1 MRDLIDEITALEPD
15 ERERLQ
21 RFADAFERLDASQY
35 VQFAEAETPNDLAAE
50 TEAIELLGT
59 GERREAA
66 KAAVKVF
73 TDAATVAYS
82 RRPTLTDTFLLFQS
96 LPDRGDDRVRL
107 LSSMERAVVA
117 LILWDELSE
126 ESRMQMLGPWADLV
140 YQVVPEDPG

>member
-1 MRDLIDEITALEPD
+1 MRDLIDEITALHPD
-15 ERERLQ
+15 ERERLA

-35 VQFAEAETPNDLAAE
+35 MQFAEAPTPDNLAAE

-59 GERREAA
+59 GERREAV

-73 TDAATVAYS
+73 TDAATIAYS

-126 ESRMQMLGPWADLV
+126 ESRAQMLGPWADVV
-140 YQVVPEDPG
+140 YQVVPEEPR